1 MEPKQKTEQD
11 TTVGKEH
18 FVQKTEYLD
27 EKLQAYSQTDAYPFH
42 MPGHKRQSMGN
53 WTGEAIDITEITG
66 FDNLHHAEGILQE
79 AQCRAAETFGADE
92 TFFLINGST
101 AGLLSAIC
109 GTVRRGGRLLMARN
123 CHKAV
128 YHAVYLMELK
138 TAYLYPE
145 QTDFGIQ
152 GSISPEQ
159 VRDMLE
165 QYPDTEAVLLTS
177 PTYDGVVSDIAAI
190 AALAH
195 EKGVPLIVDEAHGA
209 HFGFSQG
216 FPQKALAFGAD
227 LCIESVHKTLP
238 AYTQS
243 ALLHYRKNPWIDLER
258 VKQYLG
264 IYQTSS
270 PSYILMAGIDRCT
283 RILREQGTELFAAYE
298 QRLHDFYKKCRT
310 LQRITVLS
318 PDGKIGENGENDP
331 GIWARDPSKI
341 LICAEGAGLHGQE
354 LAELLTEHYHLE
366 LEMASGHYATA
377 LTTLMDTQEGFD
389 RLFAAL
395 QAIDRKNRKNGML
408 HQGQELET
416 ADLFTTDDI
425 YCEAEKVLEIAEAM
439 DAPKTTIPL
448 MSAAG
453 CVSGEFVYLYPPGIP
468 ILAPGERVTEEILE
482 TLRICQAR
490 NMQIEGMKDYSGQSL
505 EICNIL

>member
-1 MEPKQKTEQD
+1 
-11 TTVGKEH
+11 
-18 FVQKTEYLD
+18 
-27 EKLQAYSQTDAYPFH
+27 
-42 MPGHKRQSMGN
+42 
-53 WTGEAIDITEITG
+53 
-66 FDNLHHAEGILQE
+66 
-79 AQCRAAETFGADE
+79 
-92 TFFLINGST
+92 
-101 AGLLSAIC
+101 
-109 GTVRRGGRLLMARN
+109 MARN

-298 QRLHDFYKKCRT
+298 QQLHDFYEKCRT

-395 QAIDRKNRKNGML
+395 QAIDRKNRKSGML

>member
-27 EKLQAYSQTDAYPFH
+27 EKLLAYSQTDAYPFH

-318 PDGKIGENGENDP
+318 PDGKIGESGENDP

-425 YCEAEKVLEIAEAM
+425 YCEAEKVLEIAEVM

-468 ILAPGERVTEEILE
+468 ILAPGERVTKEILE